1 MRLLH
6 EDHDFI
12 ERNGTWLLSMV
23 GVLGGCLTGVLA
35 YVLKSRCKRISCF
48 GLSCDREVVA
58 LEVKDVEAPTPSK
71 PPSPKPLAVSVERA

>member
-23 GVLGGCLTGVLA
+23 GVVGGWVCGVLV
-35 YVLKSRCKRISCF
+35 YILKSRCKHIACW

-58 LEVKDVEAPTPSK
+58 LEDTK
-71 PPSPKPLAVSVERA
+71 PPTPKPLKVEVESA